1 MRLGAENKIT
11 IQISKNSS
19 TPLST
24 GSTSRDANW
33 APTNSTATILLVP
46 PASVGLQ
53 PQALTNR
60 LACIVHPAGL
70 ALAARPLGLRN
81 LEPPIASSVR
91 LGSGLLVDWQT
102 GALLGS
108 F

>member
-1 MRLGAENKIT
+1 M
-11 IQISKNSS
+11 
-19 TPLST
+19 
-24 GSTSRDANW
+24 AN
-33 APTNSTATILLVP
+33 TTATIWLP

-91 LGSGLLVDWQT
+91 LGSASGLLVDWQT

-108 F
+108 SQKKK

>member
-1 MRLGAENKIT
+1 M
-11 IQISKNSS
+11 
-19 TPLST
+19 
-24 GSTSRDANW
+24 AN
-33 APTNSTATILLVP
+33 TTATIWLP

-81 LEPPIASSVR
+81 LESPIASSVR

-102 GALLGS
+102 VISARLPVLHMRD
-108 F
+108 